1 MIFKVTSEDF
11 AENAFYHS
19 ACIAR
24 YLFRNIKTE
33 IEEPPMSEHEYA
45 FDQFVSTIQE
55 DLLIHNKVFYLNHL
69 LEKFVP
75 FLPEDLRESYT
86 TYRLQQKLAKHFGDA
101 IGIQCQ
107 QGQGMSNIVYSS
119 SICLTEAIDTAN
131 VCRLV

>member
-1 MIFKVTSEDF
+1 
-11 AENAFYHS
+11 
-19 ACIAR
+19 
-24 YLFRNIKTE
+24 
-33 IEEPPMSEHEYA
+33 MSEHENA

-55 DLLIHNKVFYLNHL
+55 DLLIHKKLFYLNHL

-101 IGIQCQ
+101 IVIQCQ

-119 SICLTEAIDTAN
+119 SICLSEAIDTAN
-131 VCRLV
+131 RLKADMKSIRTMILAILLHLFVMKISYFTKLSAFYVSILAI